1 MVPFIKG
8 PYEGLPFHRF
18 PLLAFYNANFSVIK
32 TLFKIK
38 ANKALSLFCFYI
50 VFCFYIIK
58 TEHKTEQAI
67 YQYGVV
73 GDAVISDVPAVEN
86 LKFKSAVREEE
97 SKSYS
102 NKTCHN
108 YFHFTL

>member
-1 MVPFIKG
+1 
-8 PYEGLPFHRF
+8 
-18 PLLAFYNANFSVIK
+18 
-32 TLFKIK
+32 
-38 ANKALSLFCFYI
+38 LFCFYI
-50 VFCFYIIK
+50 
-58 TEHKTEQAI
+58 KTEQAI
-67 YQYGVV
+67 YQYGGV

-86 LKFKSAVREEE
+86 LNRRIKDPDDGKFKSAVREEE

>member
-18 PLLAFYNANFSVIK
+18 PAS
-32 TLFKIK
+32 
-38 ANKALSLFCFYI
+38 LSLFCFYI
-50 VFCFYIIK
+50 K
-58 TEHKTEQAI
+58 KEQAI
-67 YQYGVV
+67 YQYGGV

-102 NKTCHN
+102 NKTCLN